1 MSVHENHRQ
10 RVKAKYENYGLDA
23 FDQHQAL
30 ELLLFYCIPRK
41 DTNEIA
47 HRLISRFGTFG
58 QVLDAPIKELEKV
71 EGVGH
76 NAALYLKLLRDSQRY
91 YSIHKETEEI
101 ILNDINACG
110 QYLVNYF
117 DGYKVEA
124 IYMLGLDAKCK
135 VMCCREVVRGS
146 VNAVPFSVRKIV
158 DMALNENVTSVVLA
172 HNHPSGLA
180 IPSEE
185 DVHTT
190 YKVAAALKMVDV
202 TLVDHIVVC
211 DSDFVSMVHSRQYN
225 SNLNFSLFK
234 RDVIE

>member
-1 MSVHENHRQ
+1 MSVHKNHRK
-10 RVKAKYENYGLDA
+10 RVKTKYENYGLDA

-30 ELLLFYCIPRK
+30 ELLLFYCIPQR

-76 NAALYLKLLRDSQRY
+76 NVALYLKLLRDSQRY

-211 DSDFVSMVHSRQYN
+211 ESDFVSMVHSKQYN
-225 SNLNFSLFK
+225 ANLNFPIFR